1 MALRDSMRASAAE
14 YLQPGEPIRE
24 NLRIHRR
31 FFKDIQAADSALTQ
45 VHPGEPAQVDE
56 PRPVRPR

>member
-1 MALRDSMRASAAE
+1 MRASAAE